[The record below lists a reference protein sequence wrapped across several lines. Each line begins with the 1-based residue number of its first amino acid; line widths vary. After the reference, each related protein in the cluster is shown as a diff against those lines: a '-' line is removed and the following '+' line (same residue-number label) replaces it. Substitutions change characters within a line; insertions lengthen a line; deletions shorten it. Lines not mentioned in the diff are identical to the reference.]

1 MDPHRSGK
9 AGFEPV
15 RACAGVAADGG
26 LRDPS
31 PSRPKAAFDMTR
43 MHIAPLSTMPVAR
56 PPVPHFAPAFA
67 PACVP
72 RAAPRALLAVF
83 ATAVAAAVAAA
94 PVRAQDAQRQRT
106 RALAATCAQC
116 HGTDGR
122 AEQREAFA
130 RLAGQSS
137 DYLLNQLLAFRN
149 GQRPATI
156 MHQITKGYSEAQ
168 LAELANYFSQ
178 QK

>member
-1 MDPHRSGK
+1 
-9 AGFEPV
+9 
-15 RACAGVAADGG
+15 
-26 LRDPS
+26 
-31 PSRPKAAFDMTR
+31 
-43 MHIAPLSTMPVAR
+43 MHIKSTSTRSTAH
-56 PPVPHFAPAFA
+56 HFAPPFATGAASPARLAGVTATIAATLCATVAAVLAA
-67 PACVP
+67 PA
-72 RAAPRALLAVF
+72 AG
-83 ATAVAAAVAAA
+83 
-94 PVRAQDAQRQRT
+94 AQDAQSLRT

-137 DYLLNQLLAFRN
+137 DYLLTQLLAFRS

-156 MHQITKGYSEAQ
+156 MHQITKGYSTAQ
-168 LAELANYFSQ
+168 LETLAVYFSQ